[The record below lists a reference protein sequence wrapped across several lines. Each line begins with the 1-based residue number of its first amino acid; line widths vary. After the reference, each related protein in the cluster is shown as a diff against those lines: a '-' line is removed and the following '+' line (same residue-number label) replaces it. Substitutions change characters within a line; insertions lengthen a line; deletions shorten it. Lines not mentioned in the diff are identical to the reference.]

1 MPQVINSNV
10 ASLNAQRNLNT
21 SQSALNT
28 SLTRLSSGLR
38 INSAKDDAAGLA
50 ISERMSSQIRG
61 LNQAARNAND
71 GISLAQTA
79 EGALGEIGNNLQ
91 RIRELAV
98 QAANGTN
105 SASDR
110 ASLQA
115 EASQLTAEITRVA
128 TQTQFNGLNLLDG
141 SFLNQNFQ
149 VGASAN
155 QTINISS
162 IADARSTAL
171 GSNILTTD
179 GTLMGKAKAAAAD
192 LTGGNTVAAET
203 DLTFTNNKGA
213 TAAIAYSANDD
224 AKAIAAAINAAGSGI
239 GITATA
245 TNNATLG
252 TLASAGTVSMTLN
265 GNSVSAIVTDT
276 SDLSSLAAAING
288 AQSLTGV
295 TASFASTSNKSVIT
309 LSTTDG
315 RDISILDFNNTGATK
330 TAVITPMAGT
340 GSNVTLTGGA
350 ATDSTIITGKIE
362 IASTQGRV
370 VAGNTGADV
379 FTSTTSA
386 FNSVATADI
395 STAANAQTAIA
406 TLDAALNAI
415 NSSRGDL
422 GAVQNRFS
430 STIANLQTTAE
441 NLTASRS
448 RIQDADFAAESA
460 NMTRNQILQ
469 QAGMAILAQANS
481 LPNNVLSL
489 LR

>member
-21 SQSALNT
+21 SQSGLNT

-50 ISERMSSQIRG
+50 ISERMTSQIRG
-61 LNQAARNAND
+61 LNQAVRNAND
-71 GISLAQTA
+71 GISLSQTA

-98 QAANGTN
+98 QAANATN
-105 SASDR
+105 SAGDR

-115 EASQLTAEITRVA
+115 EAAQLTSEISRVA

-141 SFLNQNFQ
+141 SFLSQSFQ
-149 VGASAN
+149 VGANAN
-155 QTINISS
+155 QTISIAS
-162 IADARSTAL
+162 IADARATAL
-171 GSNILTTD
+171 GNHTLQSA
-179 GTLMGKAKAAAAD
+179 GTAMNKAEAAAAAVPV
-192 LTGGNTVAAET
+192 NTVTVEA
-203 DLTFTNNKGA
+203 DLALTTNKGTVTA
-213 TAAIAYSANDD
+213 IGYLVNSGADAIASAINTAAS
-224 AKAIAAAINAAGSGI
+224 SI

-245 TNNATLG
+245 TNTATLG
-252 TLASAGTVSMTLN
+252 SLSAAGNISMVLNGSTVAATVS
-265 GNSVSAIVTDT
+265 DK

-288 AQSLTGV
+288 LQSVTGV
-295 TASFASTSNKSVIT
+295 TASFADPSNKSTIT
-309 LSTTDG
+309 LTTSDG
-315 RDISILDFNNTGATK
+315 RNIGIGDFTNGTATVAITTPTNTE
-330 TAVITPMAGT
+330 
-340 GSNVTLTGGA
+340 TLTSGGN
-350 ATDSTIITGKIE
+350 DSTLVTGKVELTSSAGQI
-362 IASTQGRV
+362 T
-370 VAGNTGADV
+370 AGNANADV
-379 FTSTTSA
+379 FATGISS
-386 FNSVATADI
+386 FDSVATLSI
-395 STAANAQTAIA
+395 STAAAAQTAIK
-406 TLDAALNAI
+406 TLDAALTAI

-430 STIANLQTTAE
+430 STIANLQTTSE